1 MSRNQS
7 RTERSTI
14 LRSLPLFSH
23 FEAAALEREVAFLQE
38 TEFDAGQPVFQQGEQ
53 LETAVLLMS
62 GSVAMRLSSEEG
74 KEVIVR
80 ELGPGDM
87 FGEVELI
94 TGEPTLCEAVA
105 LTRTRALRVRRALF
119 NRLLDD
125 PGFSRKLLVRVC
137 GQVREIMVFAETM
150 SLHTL
155 ETRLARLLIRLSDRD
170 GRDVGDGILIDRP
183 ISQSVIGQMINASRP
198 KINLQMRRW
207 HCAEFIRVQGSHIT
221 ILDPDALNALSRPLR

>member
-1 MSRNQS
+1 M
-7 RTERSTI
+7 
-14 LRSLPLFSH
+14 
-23 FEAAALEREVAFLQE
+23 LERETGALQE
-38 TEFDAGQPVFQQGEQ
+38 TAFEAGQAVFQQGER

-62 GSVAMRLSSEEG
+62 GAVAVRLSSEDG
-74 KEVIVR
+74 KEIIIR

-87 FGEVELI
+87 IGEVELI

-105 LTRTRALRVRRALF
+105 LARTRVLRIRRTLF
-119 NRLLDD
+119 HHLLDD
-125 PGFSRKLLVRVC
+125 PEFSRKLLVRVC
-137 GQVREIMVFAETM
+137 GQVREIMAFAETM

-155 ETRLARLLIRLSDRD
+155 ETRLARLLMRLSDRD

-207 HCAEFIRVQGSHIT
+207 HCAEFIRVQGCHIT